1 MRSELHYNDGPCVQ
15 ELDRTLKQ
23 IGVER
28 QAYFGGTFVGNHVNK
43 CLKEENTKLLCSK
56 FTDAVPPAIYIE
68 AKEIGEHYE
77 GMFALFANCYNVYS
91 VSRKVSLSEV
101 DDLGEFHALNT

>member
-1 MRSELHYNDGPCVQ
+1 MLLTQRELILTMRPELHYNDGPCVQ

-43 CLKEENTKLLCSK
+43 CLKVIHIMHILK
-56 FTDAVPPAIYIE
+56 II
-68 AKEIGEHYE
+68 
-77 GMFALFANCYNVYS
+77 
-91 VSRKVSLSEV
+91 
-101 DDLGEFHALNT
+101 